1 MHVSRST
8 LFTLLLGSLL
18 LAACG
23 GGPSAPSESEG
34 VALDGTAL
42 GFSSAAALVSAR
54 SAGAAEEPVTV
65 VCLENPAIE
74 REIGPDGRFTLRGLP
89 EGGFTLEFR
98 QGELL
103 LGTIRFDDVK
113 PNQQITIT
121 VDLGGAG
128 VTLVEERRNGIGHG
142 DLEIEGLVE
151 EAGPV
156 DPLAES
162 RFVIDGYVV
171 VARPGDTTVRE
182 GNAARTVEDVTV
194 GRRVHVKGV
203 WLSEPG
209 TPQPVLAWEVKLQGP
224 DDVETGAIFSCVS
237 GAKAEVEG
245 TIARTDGVSLLEVRQ
260 QGKGVYLC
268 EVDEGTRI
276 RKGNTEYDL
285 SLIHI

>member
-1 MHVSRST
+1 MHVSRSK
-8 LFTLLLGSLL
+8 LSMLALGAFLLG
-18 LAACG
+18 ACG
-23 GGPSAPSESEG
+23 GGPSAPSEGDG
-34 VALDGTAL
+34 VTLDGTAL
-42 GFSSAAALVSAR
+42 GLPSAAALVSAR
-54 SAGAAEEPVTV
+54 SAGAAEEPITV
-65 VCLENPAIE
+65 VCLENTAIE

-171 VARPGDTTVRE
+171 VARPGDTTIRE

-194 GRRVHVKGV
+194 GRRVHV
-203 WLSEPG
+203 
-209 TPQPVLAWEVKLQGP
+209 
-224 DDVETGAIFSCVS
+224 
-237 GAKAEVEG
+237 
-245 TIARTDGVSLLEVRQ
+245 
-260 QGKGVYLC
+260 
-268 EVDEGTRI
+268 
-276 RKGNTEYDL
+276 
-285 SLIHI
+285 